1 MTKGGDRSVKSYFT
15 HHSDNHVVMTTH
27 VEIEAFSPVGGLSLY
42 SWIFLEIS
50 LLNLKIPSR
59 NIFRDKRL
67 LVESLIHSNQK
78 VRQCATSR
86 LSDLVFEVGTGRELH
101 RLPFPL
107 RVMLCYLS
115 QAKKLPFLATLCFV
129 QQNKNELLILFRVL
143 TPWVRVT

>member
-1 MTKGGDRSVKSYFT
+1 MTS
-15 HHSDNHVVMTTH
+15 H

-59 NIFRDKRL
+59 NIFQDKRL

-78 VRQCATSR
+78 VRQCTTSR

-101 RLPFPL
+101 SLPFPL
-107 RVMLCYLS
+107 RVML
-115 QAKKLPFLATLCFV
+115 
-129 QQNKNELLILFRVL
+129 
-143 TPWVRVT
+143 